1 MRKVILCGILF
12 FSALFFI
19 ACSPPST
26 ENTFRKEGKYP
37 SNFKVPVAFLVNEW
51 AGKPKILASGWLIDG
66 GNGTFFSAKHHTDT
80 FMNDTVELGAHE
92 CKIFLNGQVYDCLV
106 VQVPPL
112 RDAVV
117 LKISGSF
124 DQAGFPQPYKISETK
139 LKIGETVYVQ
149 GFHPHPSEVTK
160 SNLNDG
166 LRDLIVPIFKTFYG
180 LREADPE
187 RQKEVVFDSLEAVVT
202 GINEHIKIGAEHEQ
216 DVESGLKFG
225 VNEYVKVVT
234 KINHKF
240 SFGGLSGGV
249 VVRLNT
255 QGIPE
260 AVGIL
265 TAEDSVRLE
274 YDKKG
279 KLMNKKVKI
288 YVSDTMFITP
298 IYTVKDLYEY
308 ARTAK

>member
-1 MRKVILCGILF
+1 M
-12 FSALFFI
+12 
-19 ACSPPST
+19 
-26 ENTFRKEGKYP
+26 
-37 SNFKVPVAFLVNEW
+37 
-51 AGKPKILASGWLIDG
+51 
-66 GNGTFFSAKHHTDT
+66 
-80 FMNDTVELGAHE
+80 
-92 CKIFLNGQVYDCLV
+92 
-106 VQVPPL
+106 
-112 RDAVV
+112 
-117 LKISGSF
+117 
-124 DQAGFPQPYKISETK
+124 
-139 LKIGETVYVQ
+139 
-149 GFHPHPSEVTK
+149 
-160 SNLNDG
+160 
-166 LRDLIVPIFKTFYG
+166 IVPIFKTFYG